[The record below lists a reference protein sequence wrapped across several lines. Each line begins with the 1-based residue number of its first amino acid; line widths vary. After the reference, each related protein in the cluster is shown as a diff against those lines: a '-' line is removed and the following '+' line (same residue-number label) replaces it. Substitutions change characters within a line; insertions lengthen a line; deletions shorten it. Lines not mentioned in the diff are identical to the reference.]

1 MLAPVPVKMTT
12 LLLPAI
18 LKAILLLAYRKM
30 LLLPLERVSKS
41 IVANERLPAPS
52 VTIACPLEPP
62 EILTF
67 PKALRL
73 LTPVVV
79 MLVVVISP
87 FAKIILAGVS
97 PTENPATELKG
108 LIAIVVVS
116 SVNDSFT
123 VNDCICIYRFR

>member
-1 MLAPVPVKMTT
+1 
-12 LLLPAI
+12 
-18 LKAILLLAYRKM
+18 M

-87 FAKIILAGVS
+87 FARIIFAGVS
-97 PTENPATELKG
+97 PTENPATD
-108 LIAIVVVS
+108 
-116 SVNDSFT
+116 DS
-123 VNDCICIYRFR
+123 ICIYRFR